1 MEPAAQTRI
10 TPGASI
16 VRLSV
21 AVILPVRNEAAV
33 LEAALADLLVRHD
46 PLEVIVVDG
55 GSRDASRAI
64 ADGFSSRY
72 PVRVFNA
79 PAGRA
84 LQMNAGAAAASA
96 DILLFLHADTHLP
109 PGALDA
115 VRAAI
120 GIGAGHV
127 WGRFDVRLDGK
138 RFAYRVIEWFMNR
151 RSALTG
157 IATGDQ
163 AIFVRRD
170 VFESLGGYAP
180 IALMEDIEFSRRL
193 KRRGRP
199 ARLADTVTTSARRW
213 ERYGVVRTVLRMWG
227 LRFLFWV
234 GVSPTRLARWYP

>member
-10 TPGASI
+10 TPGATSA
-16 VRLSV
+16 RLSSV

-33 LEAALADLLVRHD
+33 LEAVLAELLARHY
-46 PLEVIVVDG
+46 PLEIIVVDG
-55 GSRDASRAI
+55 GSHDASRAI
-64 ADGFSSRY
+64 AGNFSPRH
-72 PVRVFNA
+72 PVRVLEA
-79 PAGRA
+79 SAGRA

-96 DILLFLHADTHLP
+96 DILLFLHADTRLP
-109 PGALDA
+109 SGALDA
-115 VRAAI
+115 VRAAV
-120 GIGAGHV
+120 GAGYA
-127 WGRFDVRLDGK
+127 WGRFDVRLDGT
-138 RFAYRVIEWFMNR
+138 RPAYRVIEWFMNR
-151 RSALTG
+151 RSAFTG

-180 IALMEDIEFSRRL
+180 IALMEDIELSRRL

-199 ARLADTVTTSARRW
+199 TRIADPVTTSARRW
-213 ERYGVVRTVLRMWG
+213 ERYGVVRTVLRMWR